1 LLPTL
6 SLLLG
11 LFALGVIAFASRPSR
26 PAPRSRARRCVG
38 WLFVLVP
45 LPLAVGLH
53 LSGWLEPSVDR
64 VGFVVATVVFALG
77 ALLVLPS
84 GDEDDRRDADTDGDQ
99 PPWWPDFERDFRA
112 YASRTPVRPGHLR
125 GSRP

>member
-26 PAPRSRARRCVG
+26 PAPQSQVRQCVG
-38 WLFVLVP
+38 WLLIAVP

-53 LSGWLEPSVDR
+53 LFARLEPSVDR
-64 VGFVVATVVFALG
+64 VSFVVATVAFALG
-77 ALLVLPS
+77 ALLVLPA
-84 GDEDDRRDADTDGDQ
+84 GEEDERRDATGDGDQ